1 MSTFMNKLTELANSP
16 QGKKL
21 TERAQKLAND
31 PKTKAQIE
39 NAKRKLAEI
48 RGGGSTGGT
57 GGTGGAS
64 HDTPD
69 GPRAA

>member
-1 MSTFMNKLTELANSP
+1 MSTFMNKLSELANSP

-57 GGTGGAS
+57 GGAS